1 MITVG
6 KHGRN
11 AHIGV
16 LANAL
21 SGLPM
26 GLAVPFQNSGKSFS
40 GMPGQRNDLGRLSA
54 DWQRIYRATDVV
66 YTVLSYGT
74 PIGWQDNKGQWT
86 VPSESYSATTSGHQS
101 KLHYALHYNGMLP
114 TETLPASA

>member
-6 KHGRN
+6 KHGRY
-11 AHIGV
+11 ASILI

-21 SGLPM
+21 AGSGE
-26 GLAVPFQNSGKSFS
+26 PFQNGTKTFS
-40 GMPGQRNDLGRLSA
+40 GMLGQRNDLGRLSA

-74 PIGWQDNKGQWT
+74 PIGWRDNTGQWT
-86 VPSESYSATTSGHQS
+86 IPDVSYSLTTGGHQS
-101 KLHYALHYNGMLP
+101 KLRGAVNYNSA
-114 TETLPASA
+114 TYIENLPASV